1 MKFGE
6 RKTMEKIRVL
16 TAGDSALLL
25 QFEQRIGEDV
35 NRRISATVK
44 LLKMQQIEGIVDMIP
59 AYASL
64 LVQYN
69 PLVIRYEEIYKR
81 VSAIVKMDTKVE
93 SMEKKVWEIPVLY
106 GGELGP
112 DFSYVAEHAGISG
125 EELIRLHSE
134 EDYLVYMLGFLPG
147 FTYLGGLEEKLHTP
161 RLENP
166 RVKIPAGSVGIGGS
180 QTGVY
185 PVDSPGGWQLIGR
198 TPVKMYDPEKQ
209 DPILV
214 QAGEY
219 IHFYPITDAEYTRI
233 SEAVASGNY
242 SVQWHKEG

>member
-1 MKFGE
+1 
-6 RKTMEKIRVL
+6 MEKIRVL
-16 TAGDSALLL
+16 TAGDSALLI

-112 DFSYVAEHAGISG
+112 DFSYVVEHAGISG

-134 EDYLVYMLGFLPG
+134 KDYLVYMLGFLPG

-161 RLENP
+161 ETGKPQSEDSRRFCRNRRFSDRCLSCGLSGRLAVNRKNAGEDVRP
-166 RVKIPAGSVGIGGS
+166 GKAGSYLG
-180 QTGVY
+180 TGRRIY
-185 PVDSPGGWQLIGR
+185 PFLSDYR
-198 TPVKMYDPEKQ
+198 
-209 DPILV
+209 
-214 QAGEY
+214 
-219 IHFYPITDAEYTRI
+219 R
-233 SEAVASGNY
+233 
-242 SVQWHKEG
+242 

>member
-134 EDYLVYMLGFLPG
+134 KDYLVYMLGFLPG

-214 QAGEY
+214 QPGEY
-219 IHFYPITDAEYTRI
+219 IHFYPITDSEYTRI
-233 SEAVASGNY
+233 SEAIAAGNFT
-242 SVQWHKEG
+242 VQWHKEG

>member
-16 TAGDSALLL
+16 TAGDSALLI

-112 DFSYVAEHAGISG
+112 DFFHVAEHAGISG

-134 EDYLVYMLGFLPG
+134 KDYLVYMLGFLPG

-185 PVDSPGGWQLIGR
+185 PVGSPGGWKLIGR

-219 IHFYPITDAEYTRI
+219 IHFYPITDAEYARI

>member
-1 MKFGE
+1 
-6 RKTMEKIRVL
+6 MEKIRVL
-16 TAGDSALLL
+16 TAGDSALLI

-125 EELIRLHSE
+125 EELIRLHRE
-134 EDYLVYMLGFLPG
+134 KDYLVYMLGFLPG

-219 IHFYPITDAEYTRI
+219 IHFYPIRDAEYARI

>member
-1 MKFGE
+1 M
-6 RKTMEKIRVL
+6 
-16 TAGDSALLL
+16 
-25 QFEQRIGEDV
+25 
-35 NRRISATVK
+35 
-44 LLKMQQIEGIVDMIP
+44 
-59 AYASL
+59 
-64 LVQYN
+64 
-69 PLVIRYEEIYKR
+69 
-81 VSAIVKMDTKVE
+81 KMDTKVE

-134 EDYLVYMLGFLPG
+134 KDYLVYMLGFLPG

-219 IHFYPITDAEYTRI
+219 IHFYPITDSEYARI

>member
-1 MKFGE
+1 MKLGE

-134 EDYLVYMLGFLPG
+134 KDYLVYMLGFLPG

-214 QAGEY
+214 QPGEY
-219 IHFYPITDAEYTRI
+219 IHFYSITDSEYARI
-233 SEAVASGNY
+233 SEAVATGNY
-242 SVQWHKEG
+242 TVQWHKEG

>member
-1 MKFGE
+1 
-6 RKTMEKIRVL
+6 MEKIRVL
-16 TAGDSALLL
+16 TAGDSALLI

-134 EDYLVYMLGFLPG
+134 KDYLVYMLGFLPG

-161 RLENP
+161 
-166 RVKIPAGSVGIGGS
+166 
-180 QTGVY
+180 
-185 PVDSPGGWQLIGR
+185 
-198 TPVKMYDPEKQ
+198 
-209 DPILV
+209 
-214 QAGEY
+214 
-219 IHFYPITDAEYTRI
+219 
-233 SEAVASGNY
+233 
-242 SVQWHKEG
+242 

>member
-134 EDYLVYMLGFLPG
+134 KDYLVYMLGFLPG

-214 QAGEY
+214 QPGEY
-219 IHFYPITDAEYTRI
+219 IHFYSITDSEYAKI
-233 SEAVASGNY
+233 SEAVAAGNY
-242 SVQWHKEG
+242 TVQWHKEG

>member
-1 MKFGE
+1 MQFGE

-134 EDYLVYMLGFLPG
+134 KDYLVYMLGFLPG

-214 QAGEY
+214 QPGEY
-219 IHFYPITDAEYTRI
+219 IHFYPITDSEYTRI
-233 SEAVASGNY
+233 SEAVAAGNY
-242 SVQWHKEG
+242 MVQWHKEG

>member
-16 TAGDSALLL
+16 TAGDSALLI

-112 DFSYVAEHAGISG
+112 DFFHVAEHAGISG

-134 EDYLVYMLGFLPG
+134 KDYLVYMLGFLPG

-214 QAGEY
+214 QPGEY
-219 IHFYPITDAEYTRI
+219 IHFYSITDSEYARI
-233 SEAVASGNY
+233 SEAVATGNY
-242 SVQWHKEG
+242 TVQWHKEG